1 MKYLL
6 AVGIFFLFVTPS
18 FAVDITDLKNQ
29 ISDRNNQIA
38 EIERQIAEY
47 QKQLQVVGAE
57 KNSLKSAIAELDL
70 SRNKLSADIRV
81 TENRIA
87 NANLTLQELSFE
99 IARNEGVIDGHE
111 VAIAKAIREI
121 HKASSQT
128 LIEQLLSN
136 EKVSDVWS
144 DTGVLLQ
151 FQGALQ
157 ASIAS
162 ITQVQKALAG
172 DKDLEERKKKELAA
186 LKSDLSSEKYG
197 LDVAKKQ
204 KDQLLDQTENKES
217 TYQKLIREK
226 EEARE
231 EFERDLAAL
240 ETELQIAI
248 DPSTIPKVGSGTLKW
263 PFSADFMRRC
273 ADRESAFGNIFCIT
287 QYFGNT
293 AFATANA
300 QIYSGK
306 GHNAIDFGASTGTP
320 LEAAL
325 AGVIKGTGNTDQYR
339 GCYSYGKWVLVEHPN
354 GLSTLYAH
362 MSEIAVTPGQRVS
375 TGEVIGYS
383 GNTGFS
389 TGPHL
394 HFSVFASQGVQ
405 IVRFGDIKASTNCPD
420 AHIPVAPREAYL
432 NPLSYL

>member
-6 AVGIFFLFVTPS
+6 AAAIFFLFAIPTLAAS
-18 FAVDITDLKNQ
+18 IDDLKNQ
-29 ISDRNNQIA
+29 ISSRNSQIA

-47 QKQLQVVGAE
+47 QQQLQVVGAE
-57 KNSLKSAIAELDL
+57 KSSLQSAIRELDL

-99 IARNEGVIDGHE
+99 ISKNENVIEGHE
-111 VAIAKAIREI
+111 DAIAKSLREI
-121 HKASSQT
+121 HKASAQT
-128 LIEQLLSN
+128 LIEQLLSE
-136 EKVSDVWS
+136 EKVSDVWNE
-144 DTGVLLQ
+144 TGILLQ

-157 ASIAS
+157 ASVAS
-162 ITQVQKALAG
+162 ITQVQVALAG
-172 DKDLEERKKKELAA
+172 DKDQQERKKKELAA
-186 LKSDLSSEKYG
+186 LKTDLSSEKYG
-197 LDVAKKQ
+197 LDVAKRE
-204 KDQLLDQTENKES
+204 KDQLLNQTESKES

-231 EFERDLAAL
+231 EFEKDLQAL
-240 ETELQIAI
+240 EAELQVAI
-248 DPSTIPKVGSGTLKW
+248 DPNSIPKVGSGTLKW

-273 ADRESAFGNIFCIT
+273 QDRESWYGNIFCIT

-300 QIYSGK
+300 QIYNGS

-325 AGVIKGTGNTDQYR
+325 AGVIKGTGNTDQYP
-339 GCYSYGKWVLVEHPN
+339 GCYSYGKWVLIEHAN

-362 MSEIAVTPGQRVS
+362 MSEISVSEGQRVS
-375 TGEVIGYS
+375 TGDVIGYS

-394 HFSVFASQGVQ
+394 HFAVFASQGVQ
-405 IVRFGDIKASTNCPD
+405 VVRFGDIKASTNCPN

>member
-6 AVGIFFLFVTPS
+6 AVSIFFS
-18 FAVDITDLKNQ
+18 FAIPAFAVSIDDLKNQ
-29 ISDRNNQIA
+29 ISSRNNQIA

-47 QKQLQVVGAE
+47 QQQLQVVGSE
-57 KNSLKSAIAELDL
+57 KKSLQSAIATLDL

-81 TENRIA
+81 TENRIS
-87 NANLTLQELSFE
+87 NANLTLQELSYE
-99 IARNEGVIDGHE
+99 IRKNEDVMEGHQK
-111 VAIAKAIREI
+111 AIAKSIREI
-121 HKASSQT
+121 HKASAQT
-128 LIEQLLSN
+128 LMEQVLS
-136 EKVSDVWS
+136 EKDVSDVWE
-144 DTGVLLQ
+144 DTGILLQ

-157 ASIAS
+157 ASVAS
-162 ITQVQKALAG
+162 IAQVQVALAG
-172 DKDLEERKKKELAA
+172 DKDSAERKRKELAA

-197 LDVAKKQ
+197 LDVAKRE
-204 KDQLLDQTENKES
+204 KDHLLDQTENKES

-273 ADRESAFGNIFCIT
+273 GDRESWYGNIFCIT

-293 AFATANA
+293 PFATANA
-300 QIYSGK
+300 QVYSGR
-306 GHNAIDFGASTGTP
+306 GHNGIDFGASTGTP
-320 LEAAL
+320 LESAL
-325 AGVIKGTGNTDQYR
+325 AGVIKGTGNTDQYS
-339 GCYSYGKWVLVEHPN
+339 GCYSYGKWVLVEHAN

-362 MSEIAVTPGQRVS
+362 MSDVSVSSGQRVS

-383 GNTGFS
+383 GNTGYS

-394 HFSVFASQGVQ
+394 HFAVFASQGVQ

-420 AHIPVAPREAYL
+420 AHIPIAPREAYL

>member
-6 AVGIFFLFVTPS
+6 GLSIFFLFAAPV
-18 FAVDITDLKNQ
+18 FAADITDLKNQ
-29 ISDRNNQIA
+29 IADRNNQIA

-57 KNSLKSAIAELDL
+57 KNTLNSAIAELDL
-70 SRNKLSADIRV
+70 SRNKLAADIRV
-81 TENRIA
+81 TENRIS
-87 NANLTLQELSFE
+87 NANLTLQELSYE
-99 IARNEGVIDGHE
+99 IDKNEAVIEGHQS
-111 VAIAKAIREI
+111 AIAKSIREI
-121 HKASSQT
+121 HKASSQSI
-128 LIEQLLSN
+128 IEQLLSN
-136 EKVSDVWS
+136 EKVSDTWNE
-144 DTGVLLQ
+144 TGILLQ

-157 ASIAS
+157 ASVAS
-162 ITQVQKALAG
+162 ITQVQVALAS
-172 DKDLEERKKKELAA
+172 DKNSEERKKKELAA
-186 LKSDLSSEKYG
+186 LRSNLSSEKYG
-197 LDVAKKQ
+197 LDVAKRQ
-204 KDQLLDQTENKES
+204 KDQLLEQTKSKES
-217 TYQKLIREK
+217 AYQKLIREK
-226 EEARE
+226 EEARKD
-231 EFERDLAAL
+231 FERDLAAL
-240 ETELQIAI
+240 ETELQIAV

-273 ADRESAFGNIFCIT
+273 ADRESAFGNVFCIT

-300 QIYSGK
+300 QIYSGR

-325 AGVIKGTGNTDQYR
+325 AGIVKGTGNTDQYP
-339 GCYSYGKWVLVEHPN
+339 GCYSYGKWVLLEHAN

-362 MSEIAVTPGQRVS
+362 MSDIIVAPGQRVS

-405 IVRFGDIKASTNCPD
+405 IVRFGDVKKVTNCPN